1 MELDGCAAFITGA
14 GGGIG
19 TAVALALAAR
29 GVDVIAVDRDL
40 DAAAATAAAVG
51 RTGREAVAAH
61 ADVAV
66 NADVTAAVAA
76 GLDRFGKIDICVNA
90 VGVGGVARVV
100 DHPDELWYQVIAINL
115 TSAFLV
121 CRAVLPS
128 MIGRGHGRIVN
139 ITSRAAYRSSA
150 GTAAYAASKGGLLAF
165 SRVLAVEAAEHG
177 ITVNNVAPGTTLTPM
192 VEKGIG
198 GPEAQLREAVQSGVL
213 IRPPRLADPSEI
225 AAAVV
230 FLCGPGSDF
239 TTGTT
244 LHVNGGA
251 YCA

>member
-1 MELDGCAAFITGA
+1 
-14 GGGIG
+14 
-19 TAVALALAAR
+19 
-29 GVDVIAVDRDL
+29 
-40 DAAAATAAAVG
+40 VG
-51 RTGREAVAAH
+51 RTGREAIAVR
-61 ADVAV
+61 ADVAT

-100 DHPDELWYQVIAINL
+100 DHPDELWHHVIAINL

-128 MIGRGHGRIVN
+128 MIDRGRGRIVN

-165 SRVLAVEAAEHG
+165 SRVLAVEAGEHG

-192 VEKGIG
+192 VERGIG
-198 GPEAQLREAVQSGVL
+198 GPDAQLREAVQSGVL

>member
-1 MELDGCAAFITGA
+1 MELEGCTAFITGA

-19 TAVALALAAR
+19 TAVAMALAAR
-29 GVDVIAVDRDL
+29 RVDVIAVDRDI
-40 DAAAATAAAVG
+40 DAAGATAAAVG
-51 RTGREAVAAH
+51 RTGREAIAVR
-61 ADVAV
+61 ADVAT
-66 NADVTAAVAA
+66 NADVTAATAA

-100 DHPDELWYQVIAINL
+100 DHPDELWHHVIAINL

-128 MIGRGHGRIVN
+128 MIDRGCGRIVN

-165 SRVLAVEAAEHG
+165 SRVLAVEVGEHG

-192 VEKGIG
+192 VERGIG
-198 GPEAQLREAVQSGVL
+198 GREAQLREAVQSGVL
-213 IRPPRLADPSEI
+213 IRPQRLADPSEI

>member
-1 MELDGCAAFITGA
+1 MDLEGRTAFITGA

-29 GVDVIAVDRDL
+29 GVDVIAVDRDM
-40 DAAAATAAAVG
+40 DAAGATATSVG
-51 RTGREAVAAH
+51 RTGREAIAVRS
-61 ADVAV
+61 DVAT
-66 NADVTAAVAA
+66 NADVTAAVAV

-100 DHPDELWYQVIAINL
+100 DHPDELWHQVISINL

-128 MIGRGHGRIVN
+128 MIDRGRGRIVN

-165 SRVLAVEAAEHG
+165 SWVLAVEAGEHG
-177 ITVNNVAPGTTLTPM
+177 IIVNNVAPGTTLTPM

-213 IRPPRLADPSEI
+213 IQPPRLADPSEI